1 MTVRLIRGSTQFRS
15 EVREQS
21 DIGECRRIAKRL
33 AQAHGFDE
41 EQTGKIS
48 IVATELATNLV
59 RHGGGGEMLLQVLED
74 GVAPQF
80 EMMAIDRGPGM
91 RDVTQCLRDGFST
104 SGTAGTGLGA
114 VSRLSTDFDLFSEVG
129 KGAVVLSRMTR
140 RLNAVSRSAPAIP
153 PASGGGLEFGVVCVP
168 LAGEAECGDGW
179 RIADDGARVSLLVAD
194 GLGHGALAASAS
206 RSAAEAFE
214 ESPFNDPVSV
224 LQNVHRRVAGG
235 RGTVA
240 ACAQIHPAGEK
251 LVYAGVGN
259 ICGVIVEPGR
269 SRGMA
274 SVNGTLGTQLPRS
287 RQFDYDYPADAVVV
301 MHSDG
306 LSGRWQLA
314 DHPGLHVHHAAVIAG
329 VLFRDRARKHDDA
342 TVLVARHRP

>member
-1 MTVRLIRGSTQFRS
+1 MTVRLIRGSTQLRL

-41 EQTGKIS
+41 EQTGKIC

-59 RHGGGGEMLLQVLED
+59 RHGEGGEMLLQMLED
-74 GVAPQF
+74 GVTPQF
-80 EMMAIDRGPGM
+80 EIMAIDRGPGM
-91 RDVTQCLRDGFST
+91 HDVAQCLRDGYST

-114 VSRLSTDFDLFSEVG
+114 ASRLSTAFDLFSEPG
-129 KGAVVLSRMTR
+129 KGSVVLSRVTR
-140 RLNAVSRSAPAIP
+140 RLDAVSRSAPAVP
-153 PASGGGLEFGVVCVP
+153 TASAGHLEFGAVCVP
-168 LAGEAECGDGW
+168 LAGESECGDSW

-214 ESPFNDPVSV
+214 EGPFDDPVAV

-240 ACAQIHPAGEK
+240 ACAQIHLAREK
-251 LVYAGVGN
+251 LAYAGVGN
-259 ICGVIVEPGR
+259 ISGVIVEPGR
-269 SRGMA
+269 SRGMV
-274 SVNGTLGTQLPRS
+274 SVNGTLGMQLPRT
-287 RQFDYDYPADAVVV
+287 RQFDYDCPADAVVV

-306 LSGRWQLA
+306 LSARWQLA
-314 DHPGLHVHHAAVIAG
+314 AHPGLHLRHASVIAG
-329 VLFRDRARKHDDA
+329 VLFRDCARKHDDA
-342 TVLVARHRP
+342 TVVVARHRS